1 MGKIIAIANQKGGVG
16 KTTTAVNLTAAVG
29 ALGKKALL
37 VDIDPQASLTTDS
50 GNYTDM
56 ETFEDKSTRSL
67 FDSSINPFDCCFT
80 VDSVGSLSS
89 NLFIV
94 PSGQQMALWE
104 VEIYEHKDTIHT
116 FANNLRSLT
125 YFEYI
130 FIDCPPTLGQLL
142 LSALYAS
149 DEVIIPVQTTYS
161 SFSKVPLLISTI
173 TQLKSFG
180 KQSKNK
186 LTNPD
191 LKLDGVIGT
200 LYKSSAEEH
209 RRVLKELGESYNLL
223 GYVKEAAI
231 VTKRV
236 IDGLPVVVASK
247 SSVPA
252 KQYVEIANK
261 IMYQE

>member
-1 MGKIIAIANQKGGVG
+1 MPRIIAIANQKGGVG
-16 KTTTAVNLTAAVG
+16 KTTSTYNIAAAIAQAGHKV
-29 ALGKKALL
+29 LM

-56 ETFEDKSTRSL
+56 ETFENKSTRSL
-67 FDSSINPFDCCFT
+67 FDSSINPLDCCFT

-94 PSGQQMALWE
+94 PSGQEMALWE

-116 FANNLRSLT
+116 FADNLRSLT

-149 DEVIIPVQTTYS
+149 NEVIIPVQTTYS
-161 SFSKVPLLISTI
+161 SYSKLPLLISTI

-180 KQSKNK
+180 KQSRNK

-191 LKLDGVIGT
+191 LKIDGVIGT

-209 RRVLKELGESYNLL
+209 RRVLKELEDNYTLL